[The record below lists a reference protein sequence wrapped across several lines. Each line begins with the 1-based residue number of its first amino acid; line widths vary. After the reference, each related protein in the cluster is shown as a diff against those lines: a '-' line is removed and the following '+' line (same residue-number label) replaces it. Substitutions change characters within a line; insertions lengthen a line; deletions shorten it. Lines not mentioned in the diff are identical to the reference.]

1 MAIRK
6 LLAYAAIYVLWGAS
20 FLGIR
25 EVVAVT
31 PPFFAA
37 SFRFLCAGGI
47 LYVYSIAQGVPQPN
61 RQQWISTAV
70 LGLIMFAGG
79 YGCLFWAEKEVP
91 SGLAAVIAATIPVWV
106 LLGEW
111 LFAGSQRPTAK
122 SLVGVVLGIAGVVL
136 LILPSGI
143 HSSGFTTS
151 ALVLLASC
159 FLWAVGTV
167 TSRHL
172 QLPKQLSMS
181 SGLQMAWGGVF
192 LFLISAVTGELGKLP
207 ALSPQWD
214 WRIGLAMAYLIIFA
228 SVIAFTA
235 YVYLI
240 ARDPTTRV
248 ASYAYVNP
256 LIALLLGS
264 LLAGERPTPVQYVG
278 AALVVA
284 GVASTI
290 AGKRVTRREPAPKVA

>member
-20 FLGIR
+20 FLAIR
-25 EVVAVT
+25 QVVAVT

-47 LYVYSIAQGVPQPN
+47 LYAYSRAKGMPQPN
-61 RQQWISTAV
+61 RRQWISTAV
-70 LGLIMFAGG
+70 LGLVMFAGD

-122 SLVGVVLGIAGVVL
+122 SLVGIVLGIAGVVL
-136 LILPSGI
+136 LMLPAGL

-151 ALVLLASC
+151 ALVLLMGC
-159 FLWAVGTV
+159 LLWAGGTV

-181 SGLQMAWGGVF
+181 SGLQMAWGGGF
-192 LFLISAVTGELGKLP
+192 LFLISAATGELGKLP
-207 ALSPQWD
+207 ALSHRWD
-214 WRIGLAMAYLIIFA
+214 WHIVFAMAYLIIFHHRFYRLCLA
-228 SVIAFTA
+228 HRAGSDYPCCQLCIRQSADRFVARITPGRRAAHAHPVRGSRPGSGRRSLHHCRQTCCTA
-235 YVYLI
+235 
-240 ARDPTTRV
+240 
-248 ASYAYVNP
+248 
-256 LIALLLGS
+256 
-264 LLAGERPTPVQYVG
+264 
-278 AALVVA
+278 
-284 GVASTI
+284 
-290 AGKRVTRREPAPKVA
+290 

>member
-20 FLGIR
+20 FLAIR
-25 EVVAVT
+25 QVVAVT

-37 SFRFLCAGGI
+37 SFRFFCAGAI
-47 LYVYSIAQGVPQPN
+47 LYGYSCWRGMPRPN
-61 RQQWISTAV
+61 RGQLISTAV
-70 LGLIMFAGG
+70 LGLFMFAGD

-111 LFAGSQRPTAK
+111 IVSRSQPPNAK
-122 SLVGVVLGIAGVVL
+122 ALAGIALGVAGVIL
-136 LILPSGI
+136 LMLPAGL
-143 HSSGFTTS
+143 HHTAFTIS
-151 ALVLLASC
+151 ALVLLLGTFFWSG
-159 FLWAVGTV
+159 GTV
-167 TSRHL
+167 ASRHL
-172 QLPKQLSMS
+172 DLPRQLSMS
-181 SGLQMAWGGVF
+181 AGLQMAWGG
-192 LFLISAVTGELGKLP
+192 LFLLLLSAAAGELGTLP
-207 ALSPQWD
+207 GLSHQWN
-214 WRIGLAMAYLIIFA
+214 WHLAFAMAYLIVFA
-228 SVIAFTA
+228 SIIAFTA
-235 YVYLI
+235 YVWLI

-264 LLAGERPTPVQYVG
+264 LLAHERPTPVQYVG

-290 AGKRVTRREPAPKVA
+290 AGKRVVRREPAEKMA

>member
-1 MAIRK
+1 
-6 LLAYAAIYVLWGAS
+6 
-20 FLGIR
+20 
-25 EVVAVT
+25 
-31 PPFFAA
+31 
-37 SFRFLCAGGI
+37 
-47 LYVYSIAQGVPQPN
+47 
-61 RQQWISTAV
+61 
-70 LGLIMFAGG
+70 MFAGG

-122 SLVGVVLGIAGVVL
+122 SLVGIVLGVGGVVL
-136 LILPSGI
+136 LMLPAGI
-143 HSSGFTTS
+143 HSNGFTIS
-151 ALVLLASC
+151 ALVLLTGC
-159 FLWAVGTV
+159 FLWASGTV
-167 TSRHL
+167 TTRHL

-181 SGLQMAWGGVF
+181 SGLQMAWGGGF
-192 LFLISAVTGELGKLP
+192 LLLISAATGELGKLP
-207 ALSPQWD
+207 ALSHLWD
-214 WRIGLAMAYLIIFA
+214 WHIGFAMAYLILFA
-228 SVIAFTA
+228 SIIAFTA

-264 LLAGERPTPVQYVG
+264 LLAGERPTPIQYAG

-290 AGKRVTRREPAPKVA
+290 AGKRVARREPAAKVA